1 MPNGARKSSAAPEP
15 ADDPRARILAAA
27 ERCITRYGLRKTT
40 MEDIASEVGMS
51 RPGVY
56 RYFSDRDEL
65 LIELVFTRWRSIRD
79 RVHKSIARRN
89 TLADQIVEGLLQV
102 SEQARQDSVIR
113 YLVDPDGSALSQQ
126 IFTSRT
132 FERLAAE
139 FWDPFLDAAYVNNKL
154 SRDIPRS
161 DVYLWLSN
169 LALMLMRGI
178 DEANDTNHQRSLLR
192 NFVAPAFAAPEE
204 P

>member
-1 MPNGARKSSAAPEP
+1 MPNGARKPP
-15 ADDPRARILAAA
+15 AESETVDDPRARILAAA

-65 LIELVFTRWRSIRD
+65 LIELVFTHWRSIRD
-79 RVHKSIARRN
+79 RVHKSIARKN
-89 TLADQIVEGLLQV
+89 NLADQIVEGLLQV
-102 SEQARQDSVIR
+102 SEQSRQDPVIR
-113 YLVDPDGSALSQQ
+113 YVIDPEGSGLSQR

-161 DVYLWLSN
+161 DVYVWLSN
-169 LALMLMRGI
+169 LVMMLMRGI
-178 DEANDTNHQRSLLR
+178 DETNDLSRQRSLLR
-192 NFVAPAFAAPEE
+192 HFVAPAFAAPND
-204 P
+204 

>member
-1 MPNGARKSSAAPEP
+1 MGVNARFFIQFQFIYMFFNAFFWIAFEQAGSS
-15 ADDPRARILAAA
+15 
-27 ERCITRYGLRKTT
+27 
-40 MEDIASEVGMS
+40 
-51 RPGVY
+51 
-56 RYFSDRDEL
+56 
-65 LIELVFTRWRSIRD
+65 FTF
-79 RVHKSIARRN
+79 
-89 TLADQIVEGLLQV
+89 LADQIVEGLLQV

-192 NFVAPAFAAPEE
+192 NFVAPAFAAPDE